1 MTLAEEFGRIKN
13 NHKEAIKIRV
23 AKTCFGGST
32 GRVFKGESSSG
43 IKKKLRNVDVDELLK
58 IKTESK
64 FQMWF
69 EKTLEKLVN
78 VIPDKTS
85 RGKKI
90 SKGARKWGYGAKIL
104 NLFVRDIVL
113 HSRYFTDTQSERIQ
127 KFLYV
132 PIDGIIIDKL
142 CKLGEKLCF
151 DKIKEIDTREKFYE
165 IQNRLGRA
173 ASKFGVP
180 RVWFDDNW
188 GNRR

>member
-23 AKTCFGGST
+23 ARVCFSGST
-32 GRVFKGESSSG
+32 GRVFESKSSG
-43 IKKKLRNVDVDELLK
+43 GIKA
-58 IKTESK
+58 K
-64 FQMWF
+64 FQIWF
-69 EKTLEKLVN
+69 EKNLEEVVKAV
-78 VIPDKTS
+78 PDKTS
-85 RGKKI
+85 RGEKI
-90 SKGARKWGYGAKIL
+90 SEGARKWGYGTKIL

-113 HSRYFTDTQSERIQ
+113 HSRYFTDTQSERMQ

-165 IQNRLGRA
+165 IQNRLGQA
-173 ASKFGVP
+173 ASEFSVP

-188 GNRR
+188 GNRK

>member
-1 MTLAEEFGRIKN
+1 MTLSEEFERIKD
-13 NHKEAIKIRV
+13 NHKEAVKIRV
-23 AKTCFGGST
+23 AKVCFSGST
-32 GRVFKGESSSG
+32 GRVFESKSSSR
-43 IKKKLRNVDVDELLK
+43 IKEKLRNIEVDELLK
-58 IKTESK
+58 IETEDK
-64 FQMWF
+64 FQIWF
-69 EKTLEKLVN
+69 EKTLEELVKA
-78 VIPDKTS
+78 VPDKTS
-85 RGKKI
+85 RGEKI
-90 SKGARKWGYGAKIL
+90 SEGARKWGYGTKIL

-142 CKLGEKLCF
+142 CKLGEKLYF

-173 ASKFGVP
+173 ASEFDVP

>member
-23 AKTCFGGST
+23 AKVCFSGST
-32 GRVFKGESSSG
+32 SRVFESKSSSG
-43 IKKKLRNVDVDELLK
+43 IKEKLRDIDVDELLK
-58 IKTESK
+58 IETEAK
-64 FQMWF
+64 FQIWF
-69 EKTLEKLVN
+69 EKTLEEVVKAV
-78 VIPDKTS
+78 PDKTS
-85 RGKKI
+85 RGEEI
-90 SKGARKWGYGAKIL
+90 SEGARKWGYGTKIL

-113 HSRYFTDTQSERIQ
+113 HSRYFTDTQSERMQ

-142 CKLGEKLCF
+142 CKSGEKLCF

-173 ASKFGVP
+173 ASECGAP

-188 GNRR
+188 GNRK